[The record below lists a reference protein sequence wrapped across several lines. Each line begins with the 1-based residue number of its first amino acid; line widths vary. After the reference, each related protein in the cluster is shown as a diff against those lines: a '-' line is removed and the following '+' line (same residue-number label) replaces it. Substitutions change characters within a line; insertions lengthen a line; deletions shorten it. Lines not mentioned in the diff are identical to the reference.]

1 MTDSA
6 PAIDQP
12 GDVNG
17 DGDPCN
23 AIPALGSRLIPFDDA
38 LATGLG
44 LVSRPV
50 AMETVPLGQSIG
62 RILAGRACT
71 PVPMPAFD
79 HAAMDGYAL
88 RHADLA
94 GPGPWRLTVAGRIA
108 AGDEPASSS
117 LFPTGAAVRILTGAP
132 VPASFDTIVMQENAT
147 RLGDDLTIARA
158 PAKGAN
164 IRLTGEDGAAGAR
177 IVAEGTPIGIREAA
191 ALATIGQ
198 PAIDVRRKVRIA
210 YFSSGSELREPGE
223 PLAAGQIFDANRYT
237 LLAALDQPWIDRIDL
252 GTVPDKPGSLT
263 HALVEA
269 SRRADMVISTGGV
282 SVGDEDHMPKVFRDA
297 GGDIR
302 AMKIAM
308 KPGKPLAIGR
318 MNNAVYL
325 GLPGNP
331 VAAFVGWITIGA
343 PMARLMAGFAEIN
356 PPRHYARLAAAHTRR
371 PGRKEFRPARMLGRD
386 EHGTPLIE
394 PLGASFSAR
403 IGLLC
408 AADGLAV
415 FPAGSE
421 AMEAGTVVEFIP
433 L

>member
-6 PAIDQP
+6 PAIDQA
-12 GDVNG
+12 GGTNG
-17 DGDPCN
+17 DEDPCN
-23 AIPALGSRLIPFDDA
+23 AIPAVGSRLMPFDDA

-50 AMETVPLGQSIG
+50 PMETVPLGRSIG
-62 RILAGRACT
+62 RILAGPACT

-88 RHADLA
+88 RHADLV
-94 GPGPWRLTVAGRIA
+94 GPGPWRLAVTGRIA
-108 AGDEPASSS
+108 AGDKPASSNV
-117 LFPTGAAVRILTGAP
+117 FPPGTTMRILTGAP
-132 VPASFDTIVMQENAT
+132 VPGPFDTVVMQEHAT
-147 RLGDDLTIARA
+147 RNGNDLTIARK
-158 PAKGAN
+158 PTKGDN

-177 IVAEGTPIGIREAA
+177 IVADGTQIGIREAA
-191 ALATIGQ
+191 ALAAIGQ
-198 PAIDVRRKVRIA
+198 AAIDVRRRVRIA
-210 YFSSGSELREPGE
+210 FFSSGSELREPGE
-223 PLAAGQIFDANRYT
+223 TVAPGQIFDANRYT
-237 LLAALDQPWIDRIDL
+237 LLAALDLPWIESIDL
-252 GTVPDKPGSLT
+252 GTVPDSPQALT

-282 SVGDEDHMPKVFRDA
+282 SVGDEDHMPKVFREA

-331 VAAFVGWITIGA
+331 VAAFVGWLTIGA
-343 PMARLMAGFAEIN
+343 LMARLMAGFADIN
-356 PPRHYARLAAAHTRR
+356 PPRHYACLATPITRR

-386 EHGTPLIE
+386 GQGTPLVE
-394 PLGASFSAR
+394 LLGASFSAR

-415 FPAGSE
+415 IPAESE
-421 AMEAGTVVEFIP
+421 TMEAGTVIEFIR

>member
-6 PAIDQP
+6 PATDEA
-12 GDVNG
+12 
-17 DGDPCN
+17 DGAHRDDDPCN
-23 AIPALGSRLIPFDDA
+23 AVAALGSRLMPFDDA

-44 LVSRPV
+44 LVPRPV
-50 AMETVPLGQSIG
+50 PMESVPLGQAIG

-94 GPGPWRLTVAGRIA
+94 GPGPWQLKIAGRIA
-108 AGDEPASSS
+108 AGDKPASSS
-117 LFPTGAAVRILTGAP
+117 LFPAGTAVRILTGAP
-132 VPASFDTIVMQENAT
+132 VPAPFDTVVMQENAT
-147 RLGDDLTIARA
+147 RTGDDLTIARK

-177 IVAEGTPIGIREAA
+177 IVAEGTQIGIREAA

-198 PAIDVRRKVRIA
+198 AAIDVRRKVRIA

-223 PLAAGQIFDANRYT
+223 SLAPGQVFDANRYT
-237 LLAALDQPWIDRIDL
+237 LLAALDQPWIDPIDL
-252 GTVPDKPGSLT
+252 GAVPDAPQALT
-263 HALVEA
+263 HALAEA

-282 SVGDEDHMPKVFRDA
+282 SVGDEDHMPRVFRAA

-331 VAAFVGWITIGA
+331 VAAFVGWITIGQL
-343 PMARLMAGFAEIN
+343 MARLMAGFADIN
-356 PPRHYARLAAAHTRR
+356 PPRSFASMGSTITRR

-386 EHGTPLIE
+386 AHGSPVIE
-394 PLGASFSAR
+394 LLGASFSAR

-415 FPAGSE
+415 LPSASE
-421 AMEAGTVVEFIP
+421 TIESGTVIEFIR